1 MWARLKSWCL
11 HSGSWMLG
19 SVLGWLA
26 GATISSEPLY
36 PFFGAITGAFIG
48 LFAALPWL
56 PRSENTTL
64 PSDFMDWG

>member
-1 MWARLKSWCL
+1 
-11 HSGSWMLG
+11 MLG